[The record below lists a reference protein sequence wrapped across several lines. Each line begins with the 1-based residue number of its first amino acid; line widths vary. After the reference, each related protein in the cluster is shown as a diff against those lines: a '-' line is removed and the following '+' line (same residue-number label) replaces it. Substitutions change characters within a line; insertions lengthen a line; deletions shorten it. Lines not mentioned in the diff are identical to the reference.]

1 MPVKMSKKQSLIYIM
16 KYLIISIFAFGIGVM
31 FIIQLM
37 GFDEITKALI
47 GSQLSIAFFG
57 LTLFNFNI
65 EEIKKIFNKKF
76 QLKHIFHILLIT
88 FSVLLFNAIMS
99 IITEPFIK
107 KEVPGITE
115 DMIRSTSV
123 LGRYIIPVILA
134 PLIEEL
140 AFRAGLK
147 RILVDNSKWTPIQF
161 VLLSSILFGILH
173 WQPVANS
180 LLYVLIITG
189 AGFLWGYAY
198 IKTNNIYVSIFS
210 HILYNQ
216 IILFGASLLL

>member
-1 MPVKMSKKQSLIYIM
+1 
-16 KYLIISIFAFGIGVM
+16 
-31 FIIQLM
+31 
-37 GFDEITKALI
+37 
-47 GSQLSIAFFG
+47 
-57 LTLFNFNI
+57 
-65 EEIKKIFNKKF
+65 
-76 QLKHIFHILLIT
+76 
-88 FSVLLFNAIMS
+88 MS